1 MSSSRSSPNGSISGA
16 AAAPLPFHKKLR
28 SVAESAIRRGV
39 RPVVVVNGS
48 EDEPACRKDTVLIN
62 RAPHLILDGA
72 LLCAEALGART
83 LVVGVTRESTQRSM
97 EAALAE
103 RGLNNGRRS
112 ALRARVQRNPV
123 RMVTG
128 AAASLIRSID
138 GGPAIPPGRKISA
151 SQSGVGGAPTLLS
164 NAETFA
170 QLAIAARIGPER
182 YGNTGLYDE
191 PGTVMLTV
199 SGAVA
204 RPMVI
209 EVPTGV
215 PLRYVLQLAGAPP
228 VPQGVLT
235 GGYHGKW
242 IDAATVNEA
251 IVSRN
256 SLDAVGGSLGAG
268 AILPISQET
277 CPLGESLRVAQ
288 WLAEESAGQCG
299 PCYLGLPAAAR
310 GMQDILSGGGP
321 AALEALKQVAKNV
334 KRRGACS
341 HPDGSAMFLESTIKA
356 FTDDLAAHVLGNG
369 CGRPVEGVLPLFEG
383 GRAPTGIPGGGEPE
397 ETGPSR
403 QKIYVDW
410 TLCRGARP
418 VRGHPAGGL
427 PARRGRFPD
436 GGAGEGASVRGGE
449 GAARGAPLPG
459 SGAAHRG
466 GHTRAGRV
474 AQQSA
479 GAVPGARQAGPGPLS
494 ADAGTQEGQR
504 PAPRQGGRAVPRRG
518 ARGRR
523 SGAADVVRGARP
535 GAYGRREARPV
546 VAAASVMCGNTRGRT
561 ETPRAGHPF
570 RMTRPRLLWS

>member
-1 MSSSRSSPNGSISGA
+1 VNEALPDVPEVRVVGLPQLTSGFDLVERLDLPMHLKVHGPLEPLGGEQLAKLAQSINLLGRGGA
-16 AAAPLPFHKKLR
+16 GFPFHKKLR
-28 SVAESAIRRGV
+28 SVADSAIKRGV

-72 LLCAEALGART
+72 LLVAEALGARQ

-103 RGLNNGRRS
+103 RGLTNGRRS

-138 GGPAIPPGRKISA
+138 GGPAIPPGRKTSA

-170 QLAIAARIGPER
+170 QLAIAARIGPDR
-182 YGNTGLYDE
+182 YCNTGLYDE

-251 IVSRN
+251 VVSRN
-256 SLDAVGGSLGAG
+256 SLAAVGGSLGAG

-277 CPLGESLRVAQ
+277 CPLGESLMVAK

-310 GMQDILSGGGP
+310 GMEDILNGGGP

-356 FTDDLAAHVLGNG
+356 FTDDLAMHVLGNG

-383 GRAPTGIPGGGEPE
+383 GQVPTGVPGGGEPAD
-397 ETGPSR
+397 TGPSR
-403 QKIYVDW
+403 QKIFVDW
-410 TLCRGARP
+410 TLCRG
-418 VRGHPAGGL
+418 HGL
-427 PARRGRFPD
+427 CADLLPEVFELGADGFP
-436 GGAGEGASVRGGE
+436 
-449 GAARGAPLPG
+449 
-459 SGAAHRG
+459 
-466 GHTRAGRV
+466 TV
-474 AQQSA
+474 AQAQVPRHA
-479 GAVPGARQAGPGPLS
+479 EAKALRAVRRCPALALRIEES
-494 ADAGTQEGQR
+494 
-504 PAPRQGGRAVPRRG
+504 APRDSGPTRNLPVLSQG
-518 ARGRR
+518 RGRR
-523 SGAADVVRGARP
+523 AL
-535 GAYGRREARPV
+535 GR
-546 VAAASVMCGNTRGRT
+546 
-561 ETPRAGHPF
+561 
-570 RMTRPRLLWS
+570 

>member
-1 MSSSRSSPNGSISGA
+1 MNEALPDVPEVRVVGLPQLTSGFDLVERLDLPMHLKVHG
-16 AAAPLPFHKKLR
+16 PLDLLPGERLAKLAENINLRGRGGAGFPFHKKLR
-28 SVAESAIRRGV
+28 SVAEAAIKRGV

-72 LLCAEALGART
+72 LLCAEAMGART
-83 LVVGVTRESTQRSM
+83 LVIGVTRDSTQASM

-103 RGLNNGRRS
+103 RGLGNRRGS
-112 ALRARVQRNPV
+112 PIRARVQRNPV

-138 GGPAIPPGRKISA
+138 GGPAIPPGRKTSA
-151 SQSGVGGAPTLLS
+151 SQNGVGGAPTLLS

-182 YGNTGLYDE
+182 YGGTGLYDE

-228 VPQGVLT
+228 NPQGVLT

-242 IDAATVNEA
+242 IDTATANEA
-251 IVSRN
+251 VVSRN

-268 AILPISQET
+268 AILPITQET
-277 CPLGESLRVAQ
+277 CPLGEALPVAQ

-310 GMQDILSGGGP
+310 GLQDILNGGGP
-321 AALEALKQVAKNV
+321 PALEAFKQVARNV

-341 HPDGSAMFLESTIKA
+341 HPDGSAMFLESTVKA

-369 CGRPVEGVLPLFEG
+369 CGRPVQGVLPLFED
-383 GRAPTGIPGGGEPE
+383 GRTPTGLPGGGQNADA
-397 ETGPSR
+397 GPSR
-403 QKIYVDW
+403 QKIHVDW
-410 TLCRGARP
+410 TLCRGHGLCADILPEVFELGADGFPTVAQASVPRYAEAKALRA
-418 VRGHPAGGL
+418 VRRCPAL
-427 PARRGRFPD
+427 ALRLEEDTSKQAPARN
-436 GGAGEGASVRGGE
+436 
-449 GAARGAPLPG
+449 LP
-459 SGAAHRG
+459 
-466 GHTRAGRV
+466 V
-474 AQQSA
+474 
-479 GAVPGARQAGPGPLS
+479 LS
-494 ADAGTQEGQR
+494 QN
-504 PAPRQGGRAVPRRG
+504 
-518 ARGRR
+518 RGRR
-523 SGAADVVRGARP
+523 AL
-535 GAYGRREARPV
+535 GR
-546 VAAASVMCGNTRGRT
+546 
-561 ETPRAGHPF
+561 
-570 RMTRPRLLWS
+570 

>member
-1 MSSSRSSPNGSISGA
+1 MNEALPDVPEVRVVGLPQLTSGFDLVERLDLPMHLKVHG
-16 AAAPLPFHKKLR
+16 PLEPMGGEQLAQLSERINLKGRGGAGFPFHKKLR
-28 SVAESAIRRGV
+28 SVAESAIKRGV

-72 LLCAEALGART
+72 LLCAEAMGART
-83 LVVGVTRESTQRSM
+83 LVIGVTRESTQRSM

-103 RGLNNGRRS
+103 RGLSNGRRS

-138 GGPAIPPGRKISA
+138 GGPAIPPGRKVSA
-151 SQSGVGGAPTLLS
+151 SKSGVGGAPTLLS

-242 IDAATVNEA
+242 IDAATVGEA

-256 SLDAVGGSLGAG
+256 SLQQVGGSLGAG
-268 AILPISQET
+268 AILPIGQDT

-288 WLAEESAGQCG
+288 WLAQESAGQCG

-310 GMQDILSGGGP
+310 GLEDILNGGGP
-321 AALEALKQVAKNV
+321 AALEAVKQVARNV

-341 HPDGSAMFLESTIKA
+341 HPDGSAMFLESTVKA

-369 CGRPVEGVLPLFEG
+369 CGRPVEGVLPLLEG
-383 GRAPTGIPGGGEPE
+383 GGTPTGIPGGDGEN
-397 ETGPSR
+397 GPSR

-410 TLCRGARP
+410 TLCRGHGLCADVLPEVFQLGADGFPTVAQADVPRFAEAKA
-418 VRGHPAGGL
+418 VRAVRRCPAL
-427 PARRGRFPD
+427 ALRI
-436 GGAGEGASVRGGE
+436 EGD
-449 GAARGAPLPG
+449 
-459 SGAAHRG
+459 
-466 GHTRAGRV
+466 TRAQAAPSSRSNLPV
-474 AQQSA
+474 LS
-479 GAVPGARQAGPGPLS
+479 PG
-494 ADAGTQEGQR
+494 
-504 PAPRQGGRAVPRRG
+504 
-518 ARGRR
+518 RGRR
-523 SGAADVVRGARP
+523 AL
-535 GAYGRREARPV
+535 GR
-546 VAAASVMCGNTRGRT
+546 
-561 ETPRAGHPF
+561 
-570 RMTRPRLLWS
+570 

>member
-1 MSSSRSSPNGSISGA
+1 MNEALPDVPEVRVVGLPQLTSGFDLVERLDLPMHLKVHG
-16 AAAPLPFHKKLR
+16 PLDPLGGEQLAQLAERINLKGRGGAGFPFHKKLR
-28 SVAESAIRRGV
+28 SVAESAIKRGV

-103 RGLNNGRRS
+103 RGLSNGRRS

-128 AAASLIRSID
+128 AAASLVRSID
-138 GGPAIPPGRKISA
+138 GGPAIPSGRKVSA

-268 AILPISQET
+268 AILPLSQDT

-310 GMQDILSGGGP
+310 GLEDILNGGGP

-341 HPDGSAMFLESTIKA
+341 HPDGSAMFLESTVKA

-369 CGRPVEGVLPLFEG
+369 CGRPVTGVLPLFEG
-383 GRAPTGIPGGGEPE
+383 GRAPTGIPGGGDPE
-397 ETGPSR
+397 QNGPSR

-410 TLCRGARP
+410 TLCRG
-418 VRGHPAGGL
+418 HGL
-427 PARRGRFPD
+427 CADILPEVFELGADGFP
-436 GGAGEGASVRGGE
+436 
-449 GAARGAPLPG
+449 
-459 SGAAHRG
+459 
-466 GHTRAGRV
+466 TV
-474 AQQSA
+474 AQAQVPRYA
-479 GAVPGARQAGPGPLS
+479 EAKALRAVRRCPALALRVEEQA
-494 ADAGTQEGQR
+494 ER
-504 PAPRQGGRAVPRRG
+504 PASRSNLPVLSQG
-518 ARGRR
+518 RGRR
-523 SGAADVVRGARP
+523 AL
-535 GAYGRREARPV
+535 GR
-546 VAAASVMCGNTRGRT
+546 
-561 ETPRAGHPF
+561 
-570 RMTRPRLLWS
+570 